1 MVSRTFCLA
10 AIGSALLVG
19 CARQEPIRST
29 ANLTVV
35 ETAALPSPGRED
47 LVAPDRPSY
56 IGPLDTINV
65 EVFNTPELTRDV
77 VVDSGGRVSI
87 PLVGTID
94 ANGLT
99 APELARRIDDGLRGK
114 YVRNP
119 QVTVSIKGS
128 VSQVVTVDGAVE
140 RPGSYPVTNQA
151 TLMRILAQSGGLTEF
166 AKIDDV
172 VILRMVGGKRM
183 AGLYNI
189 SQIRR
194 GAYLDPSIYP
204 NDVVVVGD
212 SPSRRL
218 FRDALA
224 VAPILAAPLIA
235 VIQ

>member
-1 MVSRTFCLA
+1 MSRKFFL
-10 AIGSALLVG
+10 AIGLALLTG
-19 CARQEPIRST
+19 CAHEEPIRST
-29 ANLTVV
+29 ADLKVI
-35 ETAALPSPGRED
+35 ETIGLPAPGRED
-47 LVAPDRPSY
+47 LVAPDRPSF
-56 IGPLDTINV
+56 IGPLDTINI

-77 VVDSGGRVSI
+77 MVDSGGRVAI
-87 PLVGTID
+87 PLVGVID

-114 YVRNP
+114 YVRDP

-128 VSQVVTVDGAVE
+128 VSQVVTVDGAIE
-140 RPGSYPVTNQA
+140 KPGSYPVTNQS

-172 VILRMVGGKRM
+172 VILRTVERKRM

-189 SQIRR
+189 QQIRR
-194 GAYLDPSIYP
+194 GVYSDPAIYP
-204 NDVVVVGD
+204 NDVIVVGE
-212 SPSRRL
+212 SASRRL
-218 FRDALA
+218 FRNALA